1 MQSPENLK
9 AAIDQALAVLPPEM
23 QPKQVPP
30 PSPVSISPT
39 SVMDAPPACHRSASW
54 ADDDPPELA
63 SLYKPDSVGSW
74 RHASCGTV
82 RLGEG
87 G

>member
-1 MQSPENLK
+1 MEITEL
-9 AAIDQALAVLPPEM
+9 DQL
-23 QPKQVPP
+23 
-30 PSPVSISPT
+30 
-39 SVMDAPPACHRSASW
+39 
-54 ADDDPPELA
+54 PPELA
-63 SLYKPDSVGSW
+63 PLYKPDSVGSW

>member
-1 MQSPENLK
+1 MNTRK
-9 AAIDQALAVLPPEM
+9 AMSEAIAVL
-23 QPKQVPP
+23 
-30 PSPVSISPT
+30 
-39 SVMDAPPACHRSASW
+39 DAPGSQGVGRTMYLKTRWTKVEEPSRS
-54 ADDDPPELA
+54 PPELA